1 MTPNRLLPWG
11 LRAAWVVLPVSA
23 GPALGTALHRH
34 SPDVR
39 LVASGALWAGWALV
53 LVATLVPHPVSLTVL
68 RVAAPAAVIAAIAA
82 VASGRPSALS
92 GGLALAT
99 TLLAAAVAFA
109 PATGTL
115 FVNGAAYPNERRYL
129 LRVPGLLLLGPVEL
143 AWMAAVVTPAAGLL
157 LLAAH
162 QWVLGG
168 VVTAVSVPAAVIAAR
183 SLYTL
188 SQRWVVF
195 VPAGLVLRDPL
206 GLDDPVLF
214 RRAAVASLHP
224 APADTDSLD
233 LTQRATGL
241 ALELVLREK
250 VAMSLSRPGRR
261 VGEPGASARLLFT
274 PTRPGAV
281 LAMAGERR
289 LPVG

>member
-1 MTPNRLLPWG
+1 L
-11 LRAAWVVLPVSA
+11 
-23 GPALGTALHRH
+23 LHR

-39 LVASGALWAGWALV
+39 LVASGGLWAGWALV

-68 RVAAPAAVIAAIAA
+68 RVAAPAAVIAAFAA
-82 VASGRPSALS
+82 VASGRPAALS

-99 TLLAAAVAFA
+99 TLLATAVAFA

-143 AWMAAVVTPAAGLL
+143 AWAAGVGLPASALL

-162 QWVLGG
+162 RWVFGG
-168 VVTAVSVPAAVIAAR
+168 VVAAVSVPAVVIAAR

-188 SQRWVVF
+188 AQRWVVF

-214 RRAAVASLHP
+214 RRAAVESLHP
-224 APADTDSLD
+224 APAGTDSLD

-261 VGEPGASARLLFT
+261 VGEAGSSARLLFT

-281 LAMAGERR
+281 LATAGERR